1 MGFLGGGSQ
10 TSTVKVRPDQ
20 RVEDILKNVV
30 SQASTMPNGQQ
41 YIQQQ
46 LAALTPNQQAALQN
60 MIGSGTLNQI
70 NNMYSPLT
78 QQGLNQMEGI
88 SNNLR
93 DLASNAIGA
102 QDVRNYQSS
111 LQNSAL
117 AKATAAAP
125 SNVSLGNGQASDSL
139 RRAGTV
145 GAQRTGAVT
154 NLNRQQSA
162 ANMGISNLLAGQDFQ
177 RGILGTQSG
186 IAGQNLNLGRAGT
199 MAGQQAIQNKL
210 NAGNIMQQQQNQ
222 LNNLNWQNQLG
233 QQMFGWNQL
242 NNQLNVLNQVSPM
255 AGYTT
260 KGVTPGASTGQ
271 QLLGAGI
278 TGLGIA
284 GRLGAFSPSTQE
296 QNAWNSYNA
305 TGGQAGMAGPM
316 IGGSNLSQQSPA
328 STGFWGNY
336 GSNILGGVLGAFGA
350 V

>member
-1 MGFLGGGSQ
+1 MGLFGGGSQ
-10 TSTVKVRPDQ
+10 STTVKVRPDQ
-20 RVEDILKNVV
+20 RVEDILKNIV
-30 SQASTMPNGQQ
+30 SQAGTMTNGQQ
-41 YIQQQ
+41 FIQQQ
-46 LAALTPNQQAALQN
+46 LAGLTPTQQAALQN

-70 NNMYSPLT
+70 NNTYSPLT
-78 QQGLNQMEGI
+78 QQGLGQMESI
-88 SNNLR
+88 SNNLKQ
-93 DLASNAIGA
+93 LSNSSIGA
-102 QDVRNYQSS
+102 QDVKDYQSS

-139 RRAGTV
+139 RRSGAV
-145 GAQRTGAVT
+145 GAQRTSALT
-154 NLNRQQSA
+154 NLNRQQNA
-162 ANMGISNLLAGQDFQ
+162 ANMGIANLQAGQNFQ

-186 IAGQNLNLGRAGT
+186 LAGRNLSLGASGT
-199 MAGQQAIQNKL
+199 QAGQQAIQNQL
-210 NAGNIMQQQQNQ
+210 NAGNIMQQQQNAQ
-222 LNNLNWQNQLG
+222 NNMDWQNQLG
-233 QQMFGWNQL
+233 SQMFGWNQL

-255 AGYTT
+255 AGYTL
-260 KGVTPGASTGQ
+260 KNAAPGMSTGQ

-284 GRLGAFSPSTQE
+284 GRLGAFSPSAQE

-316 IGGSNLSQQSPA
+316 IGGGNMSQQSPT